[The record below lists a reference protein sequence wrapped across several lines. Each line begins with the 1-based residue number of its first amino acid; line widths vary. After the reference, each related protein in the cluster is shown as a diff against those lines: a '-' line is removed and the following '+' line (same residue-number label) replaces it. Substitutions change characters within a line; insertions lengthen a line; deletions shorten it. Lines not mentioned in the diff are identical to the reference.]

1 MKFFSQER
9 LWPPWLMQPT
19 DSLLKRIPDDEDSY
33 VDYGNEMWEVMVN
46 LMNLSSAMESVW
58 HQEQF
63 NAALHA
69 QYGDKI
75 NKSFVGSYN
84 LRGNV
89 VERLLGQL
97 VAKRRAEPR
106 AEIEVIH
113 QAVLRLYA
121 RYFCAAQLPWVLMV
135 SFT

>member
-1 MKFFSQER
+1 
-9 LWPPWLMQPT
+9 
-19 DSLLKRIPDDEDSY
+19 
-33 VDYGNEMWEVMVN
+33 
-46 LMNLSSAMESVW
+46 MESVW
-58 HQEQF
+58 HQEQI
-63 NAALHA
+63 NAAPHA
-69 QYGDKI
+69 QHGDKI

-106 AEIEVIH
+106 AETEVIH
-113 QAVLRLYA
+113 EAMLRLYA